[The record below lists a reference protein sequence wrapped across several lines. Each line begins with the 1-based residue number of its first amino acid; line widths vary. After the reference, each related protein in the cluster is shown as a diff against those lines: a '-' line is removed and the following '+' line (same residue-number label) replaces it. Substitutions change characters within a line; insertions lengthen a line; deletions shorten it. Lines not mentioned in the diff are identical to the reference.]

1 MNALGRPDM
10 LKRSRCVIIGAQGR
24 GRLKLTLSSERGSA
38 CKHVVL
44 GPERRIYRVPL
55 RVLGQMLSL
64 TVENDGGNDFT
75 AAAPMVVFTAER
87 V

>member
-1 MNALGRPDM
+1 MTAVPKGIWAM
-10 LKRSRCVIIGAQGR
+10 ASV
-24 GRLKLTLSSERGSA
+24 E
-38 CKHVVL
+38 VL